1 MPVSVRSAPFE
12 PYAEVASHQHAV
24 FGASGQVGAAAV
36 FVGTMRDF
44 NEGDSVQGMTLEH
57 YPGMTE
63 RHLETIC
70 TTASGQ
76 WPLLETLVIHRV
88 GDISPGEAIVLVVV
102 WSAHRQA
109 AFEAC
114 REIMEALKSQAPFW
128 KKERLATGTRWVT
141 GNTAGYPA
149 SKS

>member
-1 MPVSVRSAPFE
+1 
-12 PYAEVASHQHAV
+12 
-24 FGASGQVGAAAV
+24 
-36 FVGTMRDF
+36 
-44 NEGDSVQGMTLEH
+44 
-57 YPGMTE
+57 MTE

-70 TTASGQ
+70 ATASGQ

-149 SKS
+149 SKT